1 MERDIA
7 LVPHPHARPRAVR
20 QDAAGALWGEVPL
33 MVVRDVKVSE
43 RTDAFSLLGGPRAS
57 PAQGAPEVPDDLPGW
72 GLEPDPLQAKTVA
85 EFIAAMRA
93 YRQWAG
99 APSYREMV
107 HRVGTG
113 SAAGFCEALKSDRL
127 PKFALLN
134 AFIVSLGGDGAVF
147 QRWVTAWRALQ
158 SGTAR

>member
-1 MERDIA
+1 
-7 LVPHPHARPRAVR
+7 
-20 QDAAGALWGEVPL
+20 
-33 MVVRDVKVSE
+33 
-43 RTDAFSLLGGPRAS
+43 
-57 PAQGAPEVPDDLPGW
+57 PEVPDDLPGW

-147 QRWVTAWRALQ
+147 QRWVTAWRAPQSAAARYPGTVPSVEPRTGVWVRAPSDGMCALVCRRADTGEEILQ
-158 SGTAR
+158 PVVVWGA